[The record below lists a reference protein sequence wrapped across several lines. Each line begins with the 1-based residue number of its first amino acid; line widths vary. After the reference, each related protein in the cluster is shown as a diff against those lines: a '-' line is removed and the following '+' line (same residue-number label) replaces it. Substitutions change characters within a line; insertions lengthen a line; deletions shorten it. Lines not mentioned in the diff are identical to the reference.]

1 MGGLFGDDDDYY
13 QEESKQHTLKVVE
26 NKKMNKSKAR
36 SSKMRG
42 NFNEEG
48 LMDQRKQNKT
58 QFQELENASEFCE
71 THYYNNTNMRNPS
84 IISQNNFWYDFAK
97 HIVSHGDTH
106 GFTTPNFTSVSSTVE
121 LIVMLAILDLPF
133 DEPNHVISI
142 EGDKGIKVDAAS
154 NFVVFKKEIKEAQPD
169 LDTNLLS
176 IHRFYEYNNRQ
187 SKKKLK
193 EFLTHK
199 IYTCEV
205 VVTNVSTDYQNFQ
218 TLWQIPEGALP
229 VSSTTYQK
237 TENKELGSYST
248 LTFQF
253 HFYFPQTGL
262 FVQFPTNITMDEKVV
277 ATANKCQLNVVDKLT
292 EITFEMFSDYI
303 QSADI
308 DKI

>member
-1 MGGLFGDDDDYY
+1 
-13 QEESKQHTLKVVE
+13 
-26 NKKMNKSKAR
+26 
-36 SSKMRG
+36 
-42 NFNEEG
+42 
-48 LMDQRKQNKT
+48 
-58 QFQELENASEFCE
+58 
-71 THYYNNTNMRNPS
+71 
-84 IISQNNFWYDFAK
+84 
-97 HIVSHGDTH
+97 
-106 GFTTPNFTSVSSTVE
+106 
-121 LIVMLAILDLPF
+121 MLAILDLPF
-133 DEPNHVISI
+133 DEPNHTISI
-142 EGDKGIKVDAAS
+142 QGDKGIKVDAAS
-154 NFVVFKKEIKEAQPD
+154 NFVVFKKEIKEAQAD

-229 VSSTTYQK
+229 VSNTTYQK

-262 FVQFPTNITMDEKVV
+262 FVQFPTNITMNEKVV
-277 ATANKCQLNVVDKLT
+277 ATANKCELNVVDKLI

-303 QSADI
+303 QSGDI